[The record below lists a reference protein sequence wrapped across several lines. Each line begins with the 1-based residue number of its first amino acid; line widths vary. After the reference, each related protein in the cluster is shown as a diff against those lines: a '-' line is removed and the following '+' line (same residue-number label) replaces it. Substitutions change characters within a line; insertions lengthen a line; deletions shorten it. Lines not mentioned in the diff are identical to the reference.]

1 MSVPCSQPGAS
12 TFPAQRGILLVRVRV
27 VSHWS
32 GRSCLALVPLSPLTS
47 VECQGARCLWGAGR
61 CFLSAFCASLAFPGP
76 HQTHPLPLWRASQL
90 LGSHR
95 AVLVEGAGTVE
106 PHSTWQTWLGRRP
119 CVSRPCPQG
128 PVSSRSPE
136 LSQCPASSLPP

>member
-90 LGSHR
+90 LGSQSSSGGGSRYGGASQHL
-95 AVLVEGAGTVE
+95 ADLAGT
-106 PHSTWQTWLGRRP
+106 PSLCIQA
-119 CVSRPCPQG
+119 
-128 PVSSRSPE
+128 VSSGSRLFPE
-136 LSQCPASSLPP
+136 S